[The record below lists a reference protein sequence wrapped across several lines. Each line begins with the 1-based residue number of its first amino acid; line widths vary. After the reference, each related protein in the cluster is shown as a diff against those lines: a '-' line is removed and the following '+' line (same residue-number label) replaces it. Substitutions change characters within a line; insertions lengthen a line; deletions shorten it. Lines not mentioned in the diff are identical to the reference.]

1 LTDLI
6 NQKESMKRVTVEK
19 KNGWVSRA
27 RIKRIDPTLMA
38 VSLGHGIT
46 DWYPSTLYIVLP
58 YLAMDLR
65 LTYSQVGVLMGWNYF
80 TNFFVNL
87 PGGFIVD
94 TVGKTGP
101 LLGLAIALTGLPYF
115 FLGFSTSYVMA
126 IVAVTFVGIGSNLW
140 HPAALSFLARR
151 YPERK
156 GFAMALHAMGGNLG
170 STLAPMAIGV
180 ALTFLIWRHVLFLN
194 FLPGL
199 FMGFVLWRFVKAGT
213 VRAERKEKGL
223 SLKEYGAAVKTMIQ
237 NRNILLLCSLAG
249 MRAMTSIGLF
259 TFLPIYLAHELKYP
273 PALVGTYITVVQAA
287 GIFASPI
294 SGTISDRKGRRPVL
308 TAGLLTTSLLL
319 VALVIFRLNFLFIG
333 VLAVLGFFLFSLQ
346 PVILAWMMDL
356 APQNV
361 SGTTVSALFGI
372 QSLFS
377 GFSPAICGFIAD
389 RFGILY
395 SFYFLASTIFA
406 ANFVVYLI
414 SDKPPKEEGASAPQ
428 A

>member
-1 LTDLI
+1 
-6 NQKESMKRVTVEK
+6 MKRVTVEK

-237 NRNILLLCSLAG
+237 NRNILFLCSLAG